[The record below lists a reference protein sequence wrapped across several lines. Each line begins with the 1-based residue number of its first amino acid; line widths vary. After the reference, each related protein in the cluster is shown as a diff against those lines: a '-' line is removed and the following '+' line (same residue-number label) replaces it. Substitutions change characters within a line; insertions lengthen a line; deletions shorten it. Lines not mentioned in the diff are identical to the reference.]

1 MTRNIAAK
9 VGTEVNDD
17 FLKYPCYIS
26 FLISA
31 SRRNYDRIEY
41 NTVEYVS
48 FPRKQQLGLLL
59 EYNLLT
65 PVKRENNEACSINL
79 TVLVSIRHSLH
90 VL

>member
-17 FLKYPCYIS
+17 ILKYLRYIS

-31 SRRNYDRIEY
+31 SRRNYDRLEY

-59 EYNLLT
+59 EFDLLT
-65 PVKRENNEACSINL
+65 PKNRKKLGNL
-79 TVLVSIRHSLH
+79 FR
-90 VL
+90 

>member
-1 MTRNIAAK
+1 VTRNIAAK

-17 FLKYPCYIS
+17 ILKYLRYIS

-31 SRRNYDRIEY
+31 SRRNYDRLEY

-59 EYNLLT
+59 EFDLLT
-65 PVKRENNEACSINL
+65 PKNRKKLGNL
-79 TVLVSIRHSLH
+79 FR
-90 VL
+90 

>member
-17 FLKYPCYIS
+17 ILKYHCHIFLFIS
-26 FLISA
+26 V
-31 SRRNYDRIEY
+31 SRRNYDRLEY

-59 EYNLLT
+59 EFDLLT
-65 PVKRENNEACSINL
+65 PINRKKL
-79 TVLVSIRHSLH
+79 GNLFQ
-90 VL
+90 